1 MIERNPITGDAVI
14 VAPGRAARP
23 NEFRQMGD
31 RCPFCPGNEYLTP
44 PEIAALRDQ
53 GRWSWRIVPNRY
65 PALRTEERLSRK
77 GTGLY
82 DRVAG
87 VGDHE
92 VIVEGSDH
100 AKSFDQITADV
111 AARAVDAWIDRY
123 RAMSRSSR
131 YVCVFKNHGVLAGAT
146 IAHPHS
152 QVLGVPFIPSR
163 VAKEA
168 EAFTSR
174 CPLCELRDEK
184 IDATQNYRWIAPH
197 GSMMVYEQWIVPVR
211 HSNEM
216 REGLE
221 LASLLQRAARA
232 MLTISDS
239 FNWMFI
245 NFPQQPAAHW
255 YVQLF
260 PRLTMHAGFELGT
273 GSAINTV
280 DPRTAAR
287 RFGGSRP

>member
-1 MIERNPITGDAVI
+1 VIERNPISGDAVI

-23 NEFRQMGD
+23 NEFRQMSD
-31 RCPFCPGNEYLTP
+31 RCPFCPGNESDTP
-44 PEIAALRDQ
+44 PEIWRDGDPWQ
-53 GRWSWRIVPNRY
+53 IRVFPNKY
-65 PALRTEERLSRK
+65 PATE
-77 GTGLY
+77 
-82 DRVAG
+82 
-87 VGDHE
+87 DHE

-100 AKSFDQITADV
+100 ARGFDQIAADV
-111 AARAVDAWIDRY
+111 AARAVNAWIDRY

-146 IAHPHS
+146 ILHPHS
-152 QVLGVPFIPSR
+152 QILGVPFIPSR
-163 VAKEA
+163 IAKEA

-174 CPLCELRDEK
+174 CALCELRDEK
-184 IDATQNYRWIAPH
+184 IDATQNYRWIAPR
-197 GSMMVYEQWIVPVR
+197 GSMMAYEQWIVPV
-211 HSNEM
+211 HHTNEM

-232 MLTISDS
+232 MLAISDS

-280 DPRTAAR
+280 DPRTAAQ